1 MIAVAITLGTLA
13 TVSCKQ
19 EGPVREAVDGR

>member
-1 MIAVAITLGTLA
+1 MIAVAIALRTLA